1 MNKSEV
7 TQILRD
13 QKPYLAEQFFVKKI
27 GIFGSYARNENT
39 DNSDSDILV
48 EFDRPVGFEFIRL
61 KDYLESLFDKPVD
74 LVTEGALKPIIKEQI
89 LDEVQYQ

>member
-7 TQILRD
+7 TRILRD
-13 QKPYLAEQFFVKKI
+13 QKPYLAEQFHVKKI

-39 DNSDSDILV
+39 DNSDLDILV
-48 EFDRPVGFEFIRL
+48 EFDRLVGFEFIRL
-61 KDYLESLFDKPVD
+61 KDYLEGLFDKPVD